1 MSFLG
6 TIVRFVVSAFV
17 LLFVSWIVK
26 GFVVGGFMSALIL
39 ALAIAVIA
47 FIIES
52 IFGNRITPFGR
63 GVVGFLTSAVIIWIA
78 QFIVPGVTTTVL
90 GAILSALVIGLIDLF
105 IPMKTPF
112 EVGDQWSGKNKEP
125 HK

>member
-6 TIVRFVVSAFV
+6 TVVRFIVSAFV
-17 LLFVSWIVK
+17 LMLVSWFVK
-26 GFVVGGFMSALIL
+26 GFSVGGFTSALLL

-47 FIIES
+47 FIVES
-52 IFGNRITPFGR
+52 MFGRRITPFGR
-63 GVVGFLTSAVIIWIA
+63 GVVGFLTSAVIIWVA
-78 QFIVPGVTTTVL
+78 QFIVPGVTATVL

-112 EVGDQWSGKNKEP
+112 EMGSDWSGKDKEP